1 MNEDRP
7 GGGARPATA
16 HRSAAVAVVL
26 VCAAVCEAVPAVQ
39 EPTTDAARLGR
50 DLARRVAQAQDT
62 SGFQARA
69 RVVVGRESDQGP
81 RPVVLQIRLLGRRE
95 SGVMRMLFQVLWPNA
110 LKGHAAVLE
119 RRERPP
125 VAGFLF
131 DSPDHVTPLTPAL
144 VTEPFAG
151 TGLTLEDLA
160 DDFWRWPSQRVAGEA
175 KADDQPCTLLES
187 QPSREAASVYA
198 LVRSC
203 VDAKRAV
210 PRWVEK
216 RGANGAVLKRIVFE
230 RRRGKS
236 REDGVSLAMVVTG
249 DARVPQTRVE
259 FLRSERDV
267 MISPVEFSPERLG
280 RLGAKAPLHIPS
292 GR

>member
-1 MNEDRP
+1 MSDDRLY
-7 GGGARPATA
+7 GRARRASARLCAT
-16 HRSAAVAVVL
+16 VAVVC
-26 VCAAVCEAVPAVQ
+26 VVMAVTVPAVQ
-39 EPTTDAARLGR
+39 ERGMDATRVGR
-50 DLARRVAQAQDT
+50 ELAGRVATAQDT

-69 RVVVGRESDQGP
+69 RVVVGIESDQGP
-81 RPVVLQIRLLGRRE
+81 RPLVLQIRFLGRRE

-110 LKGHAAVLE
+110 LKGHAAVVE

-131 DSPDHVTPLTPAL
+131 DPPDRVTPLTPAL

-187 QPSREAASVYA
+187 QPSRESASAYA

-216 RGANGAVLKRIVFE
+216 RGPDGALLKRIVFE
-230 RRRGKS
+230 RRRGKT
-236 REDGVSLAMVVTG
+236 RDEAVSLAMIVTG
-249 DARVPQTRVE
+249 DARVPPTRVE
-259 FLRSERDV
+259 FLKSERDV
-267 MISPVEFSPERLG
+267 TVPSVEFTPERLG
-280 RLGAKAPLHIPS
+280 RLGAKSPLDAPVGH
-292 GR
+292 